1 MKKILFLSC
10 LLIAASTHATSTHL
24 ECPHEVSLTDLN
36 LNREDFHQRDLE
48 ATYDYL
54 CQDSDL
60 IYDILAAPLFRTE
73 LNRFHKN
80 ILIPAY
86 RDNIS
91 NPNFMADKLTLET
104 RKHHMCLRD
113 VCRAI
118 FNKCRNTTGSDQN
131 IRQGSQCS
139 QSEEALLKLSWEKAE
154 AIALHNQARK
164 ERTYHRQ
171 KNEALF
177 TRFQI
182 FTHAKFLQVVDLMDR
197 FVEKVTYLIPDPEHD
212 KGRP

>member
-1 MKKILFLSC
+1 MKKLLFISG
-10 LLIAASTHATSTHL
+10 LLLAFPIHAASTHL
-24 ECPHEVSLTDLN
+24 ECPHAVSLTDLS
-36 LNREDFHQRDLE
+36 LNREDFQQQNLE
-48 ATYDYL
+48 QTYDYL

-73 LNRFHKN
+73 LNRFHNK

-86 RDNIS
+86 RDNLS
-91 NPNFMADKLTLET
+91 NPNFMADKLMLET
-104 RKHHMCLRD
+104 RKHNICLAD
-113 VCRAI
+113 VCRVI
-118 FNKCRNTTGSDQN
+118 FAQCRNSTGSGQN
-131 IRQGSQCS
+131 IRQNSQCS
-139 QSEEALLKLSWEKAE
+139 QTAEALLALSWHKAE
-154 AIALHNQARK
+154 YIALHNQARK

-182 FTHAKFLQVVDLMDR
+182 FTHSKFLQVVDLMDR